1 MAKKTQIPIEKIELV
16 VDYVI
21 VDDDESLLDQNIDV
35 NTKMS
40 MVVKK

>member
-35 NTKMS
+35 NTKIY

>member
-1 MAKKTQIPIEKIELV
+1 MAKKTQIPIEKIKLV

-21 VDDDESLLDQNIDV
+21 VDDDESLLDQNIDL
-35 NTKMS
+35 NTKIY

>member
-16 VDYVI
+16 VDSVMI
-21 VDDDESLLDQNIDV
+21 DDYKCLMDQNIDE
-35 NTKMS
+35 NSKIY

>member
-21 VDDDESLLDQNIDV
+21 VDNDESLLDQNIDE
-35 NTKMS
+35 NTKIY